1 MRITTPNRQ
10 SVLRAL
16 LDAMPLPMLI
26 GTAARDMRLLAVNG
40 LFSRLFGYGRADL
53 DGNDSWWSLAF
64 PDPRYRAQVA
74 ASWSV
79 ALARAS
85 RRNEAAAEPIEAKVH
100 CRDRSVRHVG
110 FYPGVYGGYAF
121 VLCADRT
128 AQRQAESALEEAREF
143 LQRVVDT
150 SPSMIFVVDETGR
163 LVLVNRSLAQYYG
176 QSPEEMLSRATEDVH
191 AHYLQAQGFVRDDI
205 DVIRTGKP
213 LVKEELNTAPDGREH
228 WFHTVK
234 VPLTRP
240 DGRVHCLGIATDITA
255 RKEAERARR
264 TLEAGMWQS
273 QKLESLG
280 VLAGGVAH
288 DFNNFL
294 SSIRSN
300 AHLARARLPL
310 ESAALPFVEAID
322 RATQQAAELTR
333 QMLTYGGHSQPS
345 LSPLHLEDVASEM
358 RSLLQSVVSKKA
370 IFLLRLGAAP
380 VEADPAQVRQIIMNL
395 VINASDALGEGTGR
409 ITLRT
414 GAAEFESDALHSP
427 YVEETPPP
435 GRYSFIE
442 IEDEGSGMQADT
454 LARIF
459 EPFFST
465 KFAGRGLGLPV
476 VLGIVRSHRGTL
488 QVESWF
494 ARGTRVVVLLP
505 CAGPPPPDQGTGT
518 AALPLARGRLLVVDD
533 EDLVRNTA
541 CVLLEDAG
549 FEVLSATDGQ
559 HGLEVFRENMDR
571 IDAVIL
577 DLTMPRLDG
586 WQCLSAIRA
595 LRPQIPV
602 LLMSGYPPP
611 DTSSADFFPSPTFL
625 AKPFDPARLLNEVGR
640 LMAAAR
646 RNVVG

>member
-1 MRITTPNRQ
+1 MRISTPNRQ

-16 LDAMPLPMLI
+16 LDATPLPMLV
-26 GTAARDMRLLAVNG
+26 GTAEREMRLLAVNR
-40 LFSRLFGYGRADL
+40 LFSRLFGYRRADL
-53 DGNDSWWSLAF
+53 NGIDSWWSLAF
-64 PDPRYRAQVA
+64 PDPIYRTQVV

-79 ALARAS
+79 ALGRAS
-85 RRNEAAAEPIEAKVH
+85 GHGEGPAEPIEAKVH
-100 CRDRSVRHVG
+100 CRDRSVRHVA
-110 FYPGVYGGYAF
+110 FYPGLYRGYAF
-121 VLCADRT
+121 VLCTDLT
-128 AQRQAESALEEAREF
+128 AQRRAESALKEAREF

-163 LVLVNRSLAQYYG
+163 LVFANRSLAQYYG
-176 QSPEEMLSRATEDVH
+176 QSPEGMLSRATEDVH
-191 AHYLQAQGFVRDDI
+191 VHSGQAQGYVQDDI
-205 DVIRTGKP
+205 DVIRTGRA

-234 VPLTRP
+234 VPLMRP
-240 DGRVHCLGIATDITA
+240 DGRVHCLGISTDITA

-264 TLEAGMWQS
+264 KLEAGMWQS

-300 AHLARARLPL
+300 AHLALARLPL
-310 ESAALPFVEAID
+310 GSEALPFVEAIN

-345 LSPLHLEDVASEM
+345 LSSLHLEELASEM
-358 RSLLQSVVSKKA
+358 RTLLQSVVSKKA
-370 IFLLRLGAAP
+370 IFLLRLGSAP
-380 VEADPAQVRQIIMNL
+380 VEADPAQIRQVIMNL
-395 VINASDALGEGTGR
+395 IINASDALGEGAGR
-409 ITLRT
+409 ITIRT
-414 GAAEFESDALHSP
+414 GAADFESDALRSP

-435 GRYSFIE
+435 GRYSFVE
-442 IEDEGSGMQADT
+442 VEDEGCGMQADT

-476 VLGIVRSHRGTL
+476 VLGIVRSHHGTL

-505 CAGPPPPDQGTGT
+505 CAGPQLPGFAAGPEVEPPPRGT
-518 AALPLARGRLLVVDD
+518 LLVVDD

-549 FEVLSATDGQ
+549 YQVLGATDGQ
-559 HGLEVFRENMDR
+559 DGLDVFRENMGR
-571 IDAVIL
+571 IDAVVL

-586 WQCLSAIRA
+586 WQCLRAIRA
-595 LRPQIPV
+595 LRPEIPV
-602 LLMSGYPPP
+602 LLVSGYPPP
-611 DTSSADFFPSPTFL
+611 DASSADLFPTPAFL
-625 AKPFDPARLLNEVGR
+625 AKPFDPARLLSEVGR
-640 LMAAAR
+640 LIAAAR
-646 RNVVG
+646 RRTAS